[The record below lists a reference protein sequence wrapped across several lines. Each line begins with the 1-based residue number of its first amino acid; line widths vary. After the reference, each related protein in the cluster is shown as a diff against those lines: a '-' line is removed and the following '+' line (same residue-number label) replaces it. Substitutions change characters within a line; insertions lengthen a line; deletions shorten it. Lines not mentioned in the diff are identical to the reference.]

1 MSHLSEEE
9 LTILAERERARAR
22 LPLTNWDSL
31 SAQLREEGIIRDVVV
46 ARRSGN
52 EWWLRAAAAVILVA
66 GGALAGRYASNA
78 GDRPAQAVAQSVGSS
93 AITDVSDNSA
103 PTFASETEAWDVLNR
118 AGAEYQR
125 ASEYLASREANRP
138 MDSTSVY
145 QARLAALDGMTS
157 ASRKALYAAPH
168 DPVINQYYLA
178 AQGAREATIRQLSNT
193 LPTGVKLDKW

>member
-9 LTILAERERARAR
+9 LTILAERERNRSQ
-22 LPLTNWDSL
+22 LPLTSWESI
-31 SAQLREEGIIRDVVV
+31 SAQLREEGVIREGNTP
-46 ARRSGN
+46 RRSGN
-52 EWWLRAAAAVILVA
+52 QWMLRAAAAVILVA
-66 GGALAGRYASNA
+66 GGAVAGRYTTKGSQASSQTA
-78 GDRPAQAVAQSVGSS
+78 ASQAAGSS
-93 AITDVSDNSA
+93 LTQVSDKAA
-103 PTFASETEAWDVLNR
+103 PGFASETEAWDVLNR
-118 AGAEYQR
+118 SGAEYQR
-125 ASEYLASREANRP
+125 ASEYLASRDANRP

-178 AQGAREATIRQLSNT
+178 AQGAREATIRQLGNT